1 MIRCGRDSETW
12 MYSHT
17 KSPLLPRLTAV
28 PVDAALLP
36 QLLLQLRATQALQ
49 LPVRKVRLGQALDAV
64 PDRISL
70 APDKVITHL
79 GVGEDEGAGIEGG
92 QGNPRPG
99 HADIKAV
106 RGGRRSDT
114 HYLLEILPEPRFA
127 VECVVI
133 GRQDGDFIR
142 LAVGELRALDLGE

>member
-28 PVDAALLP
+28 PFDAALLP

-79 GVGEDEGAGIEGG
+79 GLREDEGAGIEGG

-99 HADIKAV
+99 HADIKAI
-106 RGGRRSDT
+106 RSGCGRDADD
-114 HYLLEILPEPRFA
+114 LLEILAKPRFGIQGII
-127 VECVVI
+127 V

-142 LAVGELRALDLGE
+142 